1 MTEDDATKQQVA
13 EKLAA
18 FEATTLFVFALV
30 LGSIY
35 TLRMGAS
42 FFILPLSEAL
52 TVSTS
57 LSVSALLS
65 VAIVIAHLRKRLR
78 PNHIRPLMALL
89 GGFVTFNVFFI
100 LHSTGNLAQLYF
112 SVLVLVAF
120 GLGSL
125 SLTMWV
131 GFTLPFIAVYLGSLM
146 VLDISGTAPY
156 IAMLIGGLALSCV
169 SYFIRVPTIRRLT
182 ELEVVHAANAEKL
195 AISNKAKDQFLANM
209 THELRTPMT
218 GVIGMVDLLADTKL
232 DKEQRNFLGTA
243 RKSARYLLTVIND
256 ILDVSKLDAGKLT
269 IKHEPLEAAQLTK
282 DVVALFDM
290 RVAKKGL
297 DLALELPAEASFTV
311 WGDAV
316 RISQILLNLLENAL
330 KFTAEGTITVR
341 LSARREGDTSH
352 LTWKVQ
358 DTGIGIPED
367 RLPTLFER
375 FEQIDNSN
383 TRTAHGTGLGLSIIR
398 DLVDLMGG
406 TLGVESEEGKGS
418 EFRFS
423 LALPTLESGAATV
436 DAASYLPSRLLRP
449 TEAEY
454 TLDANDDCP
463 AAKPGTAEDGQ
474 LSILFAEDNPINR
487 RLIGQLIE
495 REGWFGTAVNNG
507 QEAVEAI
514 ERDGSKYDIILMDIQ
529 MPVMDGV
536 TALKHIQ
543 AAGNHAPPVI
553 ALTANTLPDDVAQYK
568 AAGFAAIVGKPIDVA
583 TLRAEVTRHS
593 RDTDRGGLASG
604 GLASGDLA

>member
-1 MTEDDATKQQVA
+1 MTEDDVAKQQVA

-18 FEATTLFVFALV
+18 FEATTLFVLALV

-42 FFILPLSEAL
+42 FLILPLSEAI

-57 LSVSALLS
+57 LSLSVLLS

-78 PNHIRPLMALL
+78 PNHVRPLMALL

-125 SLTMWV
+125 SFTMWI
-131 GFTLPFIAVYLGSLM
+131 GFTVPFILVYLGSLA
-146 VLDISGTAPY
+146 VLGITGPAPY
-156 IAMLIGGLALSCV
+156 IAMLIGGIALSCV
-169 SYFIRVPTIRRLT
+169 AYFIRVPTIRRLT
-182 ELEVVHAANAEKL
+182 ELEVVHAANAKKL
-195 AISNKAKDQFLANM
+195 AMSNKAKDRFLANM

-232 DKEQRNFLGTA
+232 DEEQRSFLGTA

-282 DVVALFDM
+282 DVVALFEM

-297 DLALELPAEASFTV
+297 GLALELPDEACFPV
-311 WGDAV
+311 RGDGV

-330 KFTAEGTITVR
+330 KFTSEGTITVK
-341 LSARREGDTSH
+341 LVARREGDICY

-358 DTGIGIPED
+358 DTGVGIPDD

-375 FEQIDNSN
+375 FEQIDNSK
-383 TRTAHGTGLGLSIIR
+383 TRTTPGTGLGLSIVR
-398 DLVDLMGG
+398 DLVDLMTG
-406 TLGVESEEGKGS
+406 TLGVDSEEGKGS

-423 LALPTLESGAATV
+423 LELPALEANAVTV
-436 DAASYLPSRLLRP
+436 EAASYMPSRLLRP

-454 TLDANDDCP
+454 TTDANDGSH
-463 AAKPGTAEDGQ
+463 AGTPDAAEDGQ

-487 RLIGQLIE
+487 KLIGRLIE
-495 REGWFGTAVNNG
+495 REGWFGTAVTNG

-514 ERDGSKYDIILMDIQ
+514 ARDGTKYDIILMDIQ

-536 TALKHIQ
+536 TALERIQ
-543 AAGNHAPPVI
+543 ADSKHAPPII
-553 ALTANTLPDDVAQYK
+553 ALTANTLPDDVAQYEK
-568 AAGFAAIVGKPIDVA
+568 AGFAAIVGKPIDM
-583 TLRAEVTRHS
+583 TILRAEVTRLS
-593 RDTDRGGLASG
+593 GGSSRGGLVP
-604 GLASGDLA
+604 GDNA